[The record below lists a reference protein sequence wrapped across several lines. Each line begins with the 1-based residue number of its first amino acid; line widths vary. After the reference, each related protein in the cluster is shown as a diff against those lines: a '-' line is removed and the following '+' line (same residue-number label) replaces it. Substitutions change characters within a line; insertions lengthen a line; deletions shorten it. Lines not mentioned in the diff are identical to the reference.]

1 MQTKHTEAL
10 DSEKIPR
17 LLLKL
22 SIPSTAGMLAMSLYN
37 LVDTIFVG
45 RGVGSLAI
53 GGLTVVMPLQML
65 IFAVAMTFG
74 MGGSSVISRA
84 LGAKDNQRA
93 QRTFGNLITLTF
105 IMSFFILLLGYGFTG
120 TVLFL
125 FGGQGEILPYA
136 QDYFIYILAGTPFL
150 NFAMVFNAVIRSEGN
165 AKMAMFTMVIA
176 AVINIVLDPIFIF
189 GLHMGV
195 KGAAIASVISQV
207 VTFIYIVYYFA
218 SGKSSFHFKPENL
231 KPDGSVIREIFA
243 LGATSMG
250 RHGAGSIL
258 AAILNHSLFSYGG
271 GLAVA
276 VYGIINRILRVV
288 FMPMFGLVQ
297 AFMPVTGFNYGA
309 KKYAR
314 VLETFK
320 ISNAWATY
328 ISIGLFLVMM
338 IFAKPILHIFSNDAV
353 LIERGTSALRLIM
366 LFVPIVGFQIISTGY
381 FQAIGKAVPSFFL
394 AMSRQVLFLLPLILI
409 MPLYFGL
416 DGIWYSFPIA
426 DLLSVIAVT
435 ALIIPEI
442 RLLKKSVPQ
451 TALIKSQKT
460 KSK

>member
-1 MQTKHTEAL
+1 LHLEVLLRPQENGYKTDVRWVAL
-10 DSEKIPR
+10 TDSAGDG
-17 LLLKL
+17 LLVV
-22 SIPSTAGMLAMSLYN
+22 A
-37 LVDTIFVG
+37 D
-45 RGVGSLAI
+45 GVPLGI
-53 GGLTVVMPLQML
+53 GTSAWPL
-65 IFAVAMTFG
+65 
-74 MGGSSVISRA
+74 
-84 LGAKDNQRA
+84 DC
-93 QRTFGNLITLTF
+93 
-105 IMSFFILLLGYGFTG
+105 
-120 TVLFL
+120 
-125 FGGQGEILPYA
+125 
-136 QDYFIYILAGTPFL
+136 
-150 NFAMVFNAVIRSEGN
+150 
-165 AKMAMFTMVIA
+165 
-176 AVINIVLDPIFIF
+176 
-189 GLHMGV
+189 
-195 KGAAIASVISQV
+195 
-207 VTFIYIVYYFA
+207 
-218 SGKSSFHFKPENL
+218 
-231 KPDGSVIREIFA
+231 
-243 LGATSMG
+243 
-250 RHGAGSIL
+250 
-258 AAILNHSLFSYGG
+258 FSD
-271 GLAVA
+271 
-276 VYGIINRILRVV
+276 GIINRILRVV

-338 IFAKPILHIFSNDAV
+338 IFAKPILHIFSNDAA
-353 LIERGTSALRLIM
+353 LIEAGTSALRLIM

-451 TALIKSQKT
+451 TELIKSQKT
-460 KSK
+460 NGK

>member
-10 DSEKIPR
+10 DSEKIPK

-65 IFAVAMTFG
+65 IFAMAMTFG

-84 LGAKDNQRA
+84 LGAKDNLRA
-93 QRTFGNLITLTF
+93 QRTFGNLITLTL
-105 IMSFFILLLGYGFTG
+105 IMSIIILLLGYGLTE

-125 FGGQGEILPYA
+125 FGGQAEILSYA
-136 QDYFIYILAGTPFL
+136 RDYFIYILAGTPFL
-150 NFAMVFNAVIRSEGN
+150 NFAMIFNAVIRSEGN
-165 AKMAMFTMVIA
+165 AKMAMFTMIIA
-176 AVINIVLDPIFIF
+176 ALINIVLDPIFIF

-195 KGAAIASVISQV
+195 KGAAIATVISQV
-207 VTFIYIVYYFA
+207 ITFFYIVFYF
-218 SGKSSFHFKPENL
+218 SGGKSSFHFKLENL

-258 AAILNHSLFSYGG
+258 AAILNHSLYSYGG
-271 GLAVA
+271 GIAVA

-328 ISIGLFLVMM
+328 ISIGLFLAMM
-338 IFAKPILHIFSNDAV
+338 IFAEPILHIFSNDAV
-353 LIERGTSALRLIM
+353 LIKDGTSALRLIM
-366 LFVPIVGFQIISTGY
+366 LLVPIVGFQIISTGY

-442 RLLKKSVPQ
+442 RLLKKSIPQ
-451 TALIKSQKT
+451 NTLNKSQLT
-460 KSK
+460 KNK

>member
-10 DSEKIPR
+10 DSEKIPK

-84 LGAKDNQRA
+84 LGARDNDRA
-93 QRTFGNLITLTF
+93 QRTFGNLITLTL
-105 IMSFFILLLGYGFTG
+105 IMSILILLLGYGLTE

-125 FGGQGEILPYA
+125 FGGQAEILPYA
-136 QDYFIYILAGTPFL
+136 RDYFIYILAGTPFL
-150 NFAMVFNAVIRSEGN
+150 NFAMIFNSLIRAEGN
-165 AKMAMFTMVIA
+165 ARTAMFTMVIA
-176 AVINIVLDPIFIF
+176 AVINIVLDPVFIF

-207 VTFIYIVYYFA
+207 ITFFYIVFYFG
-218 SGKSSFHFKPENL
+218 SGKSSFHFKLENL
-231 KPDGSVIREIFA
+231 KPDGSIIREIFA

-258 AAILNHSLFSYGG
+258 AAILNHSLYSYGG
-271 GLAVA
+271 GIAVA
-276 VYGIINRILRVV
+276 VYGIINRVLRVV

-297 AFMPVTGFNYGA
+297 AFMPITGFNYGA
-309 KKYAR
+309 KKYKR

-338 IFAKPILHIFSNDAV
+338 IFAKPVLQIFSNDTA
-353 LIERGTSALRLIM
+353 LIEEGKTALRLIM
-366 LFVPIVGFQIISTGY
+366 LFVPVVGFQIISTGY
-381 FQAIGKAVPSFFL
+381 FQAIGKAVPSFLL

-409 MPLYFGL
+409 MPAYYGL

-426 DLLSVIAVT
+426 DFLSAAAVG

-442 RLLKKSVPQ
+442 RRLKISV
-451 TALIKSQKT
+451 SQEDHE
-460 KSK
+460 